1 MNLRDL
7 ADTSLFYI
15 IYIPFA
21 AAVGLYVISGGA
33 VGAEAMVKFAFI
45 SWWVPLT
52 AVPVAFVLVVLAL
65 GRVELEEWL

>member
-1 MNLRDL
+1 
-7 ADTSLFYI
+7 
-15 IYIPFA
+15 
-21 AAVGLYVISGGA
+21 
-33 VGAEAMVKFAFI
+33 VKFAFI